1 MASNKVKSF
10 TLSEMLVVMI
20 ITAIVVGIA
29 FSVLNL
35 VQRQISGIEKNFSKT
50 TALSLF
56 EQRLWTDF
64 NRHNNI
70 IANNNTIIFLSDID
84 TVLYTFNENE
94 VLRNTDT
101 IHTKLIRNKFYYLGK
116 EVQSGTI
123 DAVLISAGKEMSNYS
138 IFVSMEHDA
147 SYLMNNDGF

>member
-35 VQRQISGIEKNFSKT
+35 VQRQISGIEKNFSKA

-64 NRHNNI
+64 NHHNNI

-101 IHTKLIRNKFYYLGK
+101 IHTKLITNKFYYLGK

-123 DAVLISAGKEMSNYS
+123 DAALISAGKEMSNYS

-147 SYLMNNDGF
+147 SYFMNNDGF

>member
-56 EQRLWTDF
+56 EQRLWADF

-70 IANNNTIIFLSDID
+70 IANSNTIIFVSDVD
-84 TVLYTFNENE
+84 TVLYTFNENH

-101 IHTKLIRNKFYYLGK
+101 INTKLITNKFYYLGK

-138 IFVSMEHDA
+138 IFASMEHDA
-147 SYLMNNDGF
+147 SYFMNNDGF